1 MVVVAKGLIT
11 ITLFLMNRVL
21 RHVSFSVGTRA
32 QNSAAMIRTAIL
44 LPKPNVLVVMSI
56 GYTQSVPE
64 YLPTILNHSLHV
76 TMDG

>member
-1 MVVVAKGLIT
+1 MDP
-11 ITLFLMNRVL
+11 VL
-21 RHVSFSVGTRA
+21 RPVCFLLGTRA

-44 LPKPNVLVVMSI
+44 PLKPNVLVVMSI